1 MGTYSII
8 LACQGMI
15 KMNETTQYSFTITAI
30 DNNGWIILQFAIITT
45 MSFLS
50 QSTCKVELKQLNTFN
65 CNDFVA

>member
-1 MGTYSII
+1 
-8 LACQGMI
+8 
-15 KMNETTQYSFTITAI
+15 MNETTQYSFTITAI